1 MRVEARPAVDD
12 ERDPAQAAVLA
23 ERVDDLAART
33 VGQREVEHDE
43 RRFLAARENL
53 QRLADAARQ
62 RDDEARPLQDGAHDL
77 PDLRVVLDDEHVL
90 VVRAQAD
97 DLLTVRSSSAGAT
110 GFTSQRSART
120 PSPRPSRAASPRR

>member
-62 RDDEARPLQDGAHDL
+62 RDDEARPC
-77 PDLRVVLDDEHVL
+77 R
-90 VVRAQAD
+90 
-97 DLLTVRSSSAGAT
+97 TVRTTSPTSGSSST
-110 GFTSQRSART
+110 TSTCSWCG
-120 PSPRPSRAASPRR
+120 RRLTTS